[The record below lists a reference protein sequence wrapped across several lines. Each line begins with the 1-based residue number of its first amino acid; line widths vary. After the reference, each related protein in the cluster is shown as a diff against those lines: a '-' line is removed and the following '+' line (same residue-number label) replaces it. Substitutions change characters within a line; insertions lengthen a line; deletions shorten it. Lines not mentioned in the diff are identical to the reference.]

1 VTKPKNPGVTA
12 LGTDSDASNR
22 QELVLATNPAGKVL
36 QFSSGQRSDERP
48 FADAFEHAPN
58 GMALLDSDGR
68 IVHASIALC
77 RMLGFSESELLGF
90 ALSEITHPD
99 DIETEAEQRKRL
111 ASGEIDRY
119 QLVERLIREDEATTW
134 VLLSVSACRRISGFP
149 KYYVLQIESAGEH
162 RWTANGAAPDALAH
176 LLGEAVHEIGNTLTP
191 LMVNTQLI
199 VEQSTASEI
208 SDSAYVIFKAARR
221 IAFTLRRL
229 RGLKDLQSVAYVGE
243 ARMLDLRQVAPPG
256 KAD

>member
-1 VTKPKNPGVTA
+1 
-12 LGTDSDASNR
+12 
-22 QELVLATNPAGKVL
+22 
-36 QFSSGQRSDERP
+36 
-48 FADAFEHAPN
+48 
-58 GMALLDSDGR
+58 MALLDSDGR
-68 IVHASIALC
+68 ITHASIAFC
-77 RMLGFSESELLGF
+77 KMLGFSQSELLGS
-90 ALSEITHPD
+90 ALSEITHPG

-119 QLVERLIREDEATTW
+119 QLVERLIREDEAATW

-149 KYYVLQIESAGEH
+149 RYYVLQIESAGEH
-162 RWTANGAAPDALAH
+162 RSTGNGSPDALAH

-199 VEQSTASEI
+199 VEASTAGEVR
-208 SDSAYVIFKAARR
+208 DSAHVIFNAARR

-229 RGLKDLQSVAYVGE
+229 RGLKDFRSVAYLGE
-243 ARMLDLRQVAPPG
+243 ARMLDLRTVAPPR

>member
-1 VTKPKNPGVTA
+1 
-12 LGTDSDASNR
+12 
-22 QELVLATNPAGKVL
+22 LATNPAGKVL
-36 QFSSGQRSDERP
+36 QFSQAESSDEQR

-68 IVHASIALC
+68 ITHASNAFCKI
-77 RMLGFSESELLGF
+77 LGFSQTELVGLD
-90 ALSEITHPD
+90 LSAITHSA

-119 QLVERLIREDEATTW
+119 QLVERLIREDETATW

-149 KYYVLQIESAGEH
+149 KYYVLQVENGGDH
-162 RWTANGAAPDALAH
+162 RSTGNGASADAFEH
-176 LLGEAVHEIGNTLTP
+176 LLDEAVHEIGNTLTP

-208 SDSAYVIFKAARR
+208 SDSAHVIFNAARR

-229 RGLKDLQSVAYVGE
+229 RGLKGLQPVAYLGD
-243 ARMLDLRQVAPPG
+243 ARMLDLRTIAPPTS
-256 KAD
+256 D

>member
-1 VTKPKNPGVTA
+1 
-12 LGTDSDASNR
+12 
-22 QELVLATNPAGKVL
+22 LATNPAGKVL
-36 QFSSGQRSDERP
+36 QFSKAESSDEQR

-68 IVHASIALC
+68 ITHASNAFCKI
-77 RMLGFSESELLGF
+77 LGFSQAELVGLD
-90 ALSEITHPD
+90 LSAITHSA

-119 QLVERLIREDEATTW
+119 QLVERLIREDETPTW

-149 KYYVLQIESAGEH
+149 KYYVLQVESGGDH
-162 RWTANGAAPDALAH
+162 RSTGNGASADAFEH
-176 LLGEAVHEIGNTLTP
+176 LLDDAVHEIGNTLTP

-208 SDSAYVIFKAARR
+208 SDSAHVIFNAARR

-229 RGLKDLQSVAYVGE
+229 RGLKDLQPVAYLGD
-243 ARMLDLRQVAPPG
+243 ARMLDLRTIAPPTS
-256 KAD
+256 D

>member
-1 VTKPKNPGVTA
+1 
-12 LGTDSDASNR
+12 
-22 QELVLATNPAGKVL
+22 LATNPAGKVL
-36 QFSSGQRSDERP
+36 QFSHGQSPDERC

-68 IVHASIALC
+68 ITHASIAFC
-77 RMLGFSESELLGF
+77 KILGFSQTELVGLD
-90 ALSEITHPD
+90 LSAMTHSA

-119 QLVERLIREDEATTW
+119 QLVERLIREDETAAW

-149 KYYVLQIESAGEH
+149 KYYVVQIENGGEP
-162 RWTANGAAPDALAH
+162 RSTGNGASADAFEH

-208 SDSAYVIFKAARR
+208 SDSAHVIFNAARR
-221 IAFTLRRL
+221 IAFALRRL
-229 RGLKDLQSVAYVGE
+229 RGLKDSHSVAYLGD
-243 ARMLDLRQVAPPG
+243 ARMLDLRTIAPPTS
-256 KAD
+256 D